1 MNRNMF
7 KRVEVCFPIE
17 NKKLAQRILR
27 NLDLYLNDNSQ
38 AWIMQSD
45 GSYVRVTRGKD
56 EPIIQAQAMLLLEA
70 QTG

>member
-1 MNRNMF
+1 M
-7 KRVEVCFPIE
+7 
-17 NKKLAQRILR
+17 R